1 VPEQAR
7 RAASEPVRRPTVA
20 LADDTPSRDDPDAEG
35 SGMVGA
41 PLVAQVLGGTVIE
54 EITVSADGPAA
65 P

>member
-1 VPEQAR
+1 
-7 RAASEPVRRPTVA
+7 
-20 LADDTPSRDDPDAEG
+20 
-35 SGMVGA
+35 MVGA

>member
-1 VPEQAR
+1 MRPAPEPA
-7 RAASEPVRRPTVA
+7 RRPTVA
-20 LADDTPSRDDPDAEG
+20 PADDTPSRDDPDAEG